1 MALISRIINISG
13 TVQGVGFRPFVA
25 RTAMALG
32 ITGTVRNTP
41 DGVQIKAGGS
51 ETAIDDFISRIRE
64 HPPELAHIVSIDVIP
79 AKNRSASS
87 SFAIIESSSGKKP
100 TVEIT
105 PDSAVC
111 KKCLKEMNSPE
122 NRRFGHPFINCT
134 ECGPR
139 YSIVYSIPYDR
150 KNTAMKNFTMCSN
163 CAKEY
168 KDQSS
173 RFFHAQPVC
182 CPDCGPRL
190 KLFDSQGKETTAGSI
205 IETVQTLLASE
216 KIVAIKG
223 IGGYH
228 LSCLASSDKAVN
240 RLRDCKSRAQ
250 KPFACMVR
258 DLHSAEK
265 YAKLTSAERSLLASA
280 RAPIVILQKS
290 LTCDQLLSSVAPGL
304 STIGLMLPYTP
315 VHHLL
320 FQHAPYDCLVMT
332 SANEN
337 GEPMYIDVPEL
348 MQNHFRLCNAVLSHD
363 RPIVVRLDD
372 SVVRPVNNET
382 VILRRARGYVPSS
395 VKAPFPIDG
404 IMGLGAQMK
413 NSLAVGYGKSCFVS
427 EYMGTTDSV
436 SVVNECIKTLK
447 RIINILQ
454 VKPHLLVSDFHPSA
468 INPELFGLDLPCVK
482 VQHHHAHAA
491 ACMGEHGLKGK
502 AISVIYDGTGLGD
515 DGTLWGSEILIS
527 DYASYKRMA
536 HLHPMPLIGNDAAI
550 ENPGRLALAIC
561 ANKAWDNSSIVP
573 WMDPNEQSFVLSL
586 LQKPDF
592 ITQSTGM
599 GRLFDACAALL
610 GICKKR
616 TYEGQ
621 PAIELEGCA
630 DTFCHDHYPVKIEK
644 SGDKFLMDGHSVLFS
659 VIEDRNTGVTPSII
673 SARFHNTI
681 VQLTVQTVSTIA
693 ELSGIDQVV
702 LSGGC
707 FANRILFDKTVELLQ
722 KKHLKVF
729 FHRQLP
735 PGDESISYGQV
746 LVAGRRRE
754 MNIEYRY

>member
-1 MALISRIINISG
+1 MALISRTINISG
-13 TVQGVGFRPFVA
+13 TVQGVGFRPFVT
-25 RTAMALG
+25 RTAKLLG

-41 DGVQIKAGGS
+41 DGVQIIANGS
-51 ETAIDDFISRIRE
+51 ETAINDFLSRIRK
-64 HPPELAHIVSIDVIP
+64 HPPQLAHIDSIDIIP
-79 AKNRSASS
+79 AKNKTPAT
-87 SFAIIESSSGKKP
+87 SFTIIESTYGNKP
-100 TVEIT
+100 AVEIT

-111 KKCLKEMNSPE
+111 SKCLGEMNSPE
-122 NRRFGHPFINCT
+122 NRRFSHPFINCT

-163 CAKEY
+163 CTKEY

-182 CPDCGPRL
+182 CPDCGPKL
-190 KLFDSQGKETTAGSI
+190 KLFDIQGNETTTESI
-205 IETVQTLLASE
+205 IEAVKEILVSE

-223 IGGYH
+223 IGGFH
-228 LSCLASSDKAVN
+228 LSCLASSKKAVN
-240 RLRDCKSRAQ
+240 HLRDCKSRAQ

-258 DLHSAEK
+258 DLQSAEK
-265 YAKLTSAERSLLASA
+265 YAKLTSSDRSLLTSA

-290 LTCDQLLSSVAPGL
+290 LNYDQLLSSVAPGL
-304 STIGLMLPYTP
+304 PTIGLMLPYTP

-320 FQHAPYDCLVMT
+320 FQNAPYDCLVMT

-337 GEPMYIDVPEL
+337 GEPMVIDVSEL
-348 MQNHFRLCNAVLSHD
+348 LQNNQTLCDAVLSHD

-372 SVVRPVNNET
+372 SVVRTVKNEA
-382 VILRRARGYVPSS
+382 VILRRARGYAPSS
-395 VKAPFPIDG
+395 VKAPFPVDG
-404 IMGLGAQMK
+404 IIGLGAQMK

-436 SVVNECIKTLK
+436 SVVNECIKTLR
-447 RIINILQ
+447 RIINMLQ
-454 VKPHLLVSDFHPSA
+454 VKPHLLVSDLHPSS
-468 INPELFGLDLPCVK
+468 IDPELLGLDLPCVK

-502 AISVIYDGTGLGD
+502 AISVIYDGTGFGD

-527 DYASYKRMA
+527 DYASYKRIA
-536 HLHPMPLIGNDAAI
+536 HLNPMPLLGNDAAI

-573 WMDPNEQSFVLSL
+573 WMDSSEQSIVLSL
-586 LQKPDF
+586 LQKAEF

-630 DTFCHDHYPVKIEK
+630 DCLCHDHYPVKIEK
-644 SGDKFLMDGHSVLFS
+644 SGDKFLMDGNSVLFS
-659 VIEDRNTGVTPSII
+659 VIEDRNAGVAPSII

-681 VQLTVQTVSTIA
+681 VELTVQIVCMIS

-707 FANRILFDKTVELLQ
+707 FSNRILFDSTIDLLR

-729 FHRQLP
+729 FHKQLP

-746 LVAGRRRE
+746 LIAG
-754 MNIEYRY
+754 IL